1 MRYLFA
7 PDRGIFMCR
16 VERDESRF
24 AVEHAKLHQYSEG
37 RRQSVGLIYVLWMQS
52 TSVSYLV
59 WLFTRCDSGHSVL
72 VWRSFGVVSVS
83 ESPCALSAVAIVF
96 FVIVLSAVVGAWT
109 GKRYKRYNFWTRVIR
124 AGCWK
129 WPTGIET
136 DRWQKLLIFFYSG
149 SRLTTRMCS
158 AVLCNGSV
166 RRHNAQLQILFG
178 VFFLC
183 QCLTGWQGFVGA
195 NSGTLLLCV
204 LFRRRFV
211 DAWKITHPIRF
222 QLATVRLCCRMVC
235 FQTEWVQQYTIPEK
249 SAFQCPWIIV
259 ELIGYWWQLKNK
271 KRKECPASRQGTLK
285 QF

>member
-1 MRYLFA
+1 
-7 PDRGIFMCR
+7 MCCECNLPR
-16 VERDESRF
+16 
-24 AVEHAKLHQYSEG
+24 
-37 RRQSVGLIYVLWMQS
+37 
-52 TSVSYLV
+52 SYLV

-83 ESPCALSAVAIVF
+83 ESPCARFSGCDSF
-96 FVIVLSAVVGAWT
+96 FFCCCYCFISSGWSLESTPCHAWT

-166 RRHNAQLQILFG
+166 RRHNAQMQILFG

-235 FQTEWVQQYTIPEK
+235 LWTEWVQQNTIPEK
-249 SAFQCPWIIV
+249 KCLPVPMNNCGINWI
-259 ELIGYWWQLKNK
+259 LMTTQK
-271 KRKECPASRQGTLK
+271 
-285 QF
+285 